1 MKNAALSSSSHN
13 RLLIAAQLLALAAL
27 ALGLNFLVRTSGG
40 TLFLF
45 ASVAP
50 VLMLVGIAILVGV
63 GISKYNA
70 SHHLFD
76 VETYSPGEVIIRQ
89 GEPGLCAYFIQAGEV
104 EVIRKEQDQDKV
116 IAKLGNDEYFG
127 EMALLSNEPR
137 NATVRAVRKRALPRL
152 ARTISSNCW
161 VSCRRPRRAFCR
173 PCKPGPN
180 NKRQPT
186 SEPFVPVTKKI
197 AGYRKNE

>member
-1 MKNAALSSSSHN
+1 VKNAALSSSSHN

-50 VLMLVGIAILVGV
+50 LLMIVGIAILVGV

-104 EVIRKEQDQDKV
+104 EVVRKDQDQDKV

-137 NATVRAVRKRALPRL
+137 NATVRAVKETRVAALGKDNFVKLLGVLPQTKESVLQTVQARAKQQ
-152 ARTISSNCW
+152 AAAN
-161 VSCRRPRRAFCR
+161 
-173 PCKPGPN
+173 
-180 NKRQPT
+180 Q
-186 SEPFVPVTKKI
+186 
-197 AGYRKNE
+197 

>member
-1 MKNAALSSSSHN
+1 MKNVALSSSLHN
-13 RLLIAAQLLALAAL
+13 RLLIVAQLLALAAL
-27 ALGLNFLVRTSGG
+27 ALGLNFLVQTSGG

-50 VLMLVGIAILVGV
+50 LLMIVGIAILVGV

-89 GEPGLCAYFIQAGEV
+89 GEPGVCAYFIQAGEV
-104 EVIRKEQDQDKV
+104 EVVRKEQDQDKV

-137 NATVRAVRKRALPRL
+137 NATVRAVKETRVAALGKENFVKLLGVLPQTKDSVLQTVQARAKQQ
-152 ARTISSNCW
+152 AAAN
-161 VSCRRPRRAFCR
+161 
-173 PCKPGPN
+173 
-180 NKRQPT
+180 Q
-186 SEPFVPVTKKI
+186 
-197 AGYRKNE
+197 